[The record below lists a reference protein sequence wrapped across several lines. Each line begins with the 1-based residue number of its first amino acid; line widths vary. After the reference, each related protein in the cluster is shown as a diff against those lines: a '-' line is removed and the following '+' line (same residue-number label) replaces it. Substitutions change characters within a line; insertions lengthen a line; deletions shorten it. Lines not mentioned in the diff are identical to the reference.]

1 MIKQPNI
8 YSASLSIIIIFLF
21 LATFGLLAYLPS
33 ALNDDV
39 NKNIFTISQSLAF
52 SIKPAFVCVFT
63 LAMLLL
69 AYLIVYR
76 GHKYL
81 WIRLFLLLVIYSF
94 IITILWITTY
104 YSKEDHYILAGFIFS
119 LSVVFIIINNYLIYN
134 GIKFH
139 SNYTKFFLI
148 GTSIL
153 SIVSILGLIISI
165 SLFNNISEI
174 FPSFENLMLL
184 VEGLS
189 VFALGFM

>member
-1 MIKQPNI
+1 MIRQPNV
-8 YSASLSIIIIFLF
+8 YSIGLSLAIIFLF

-33 ALNDDV
+33 ALKGDV
-39 NKNIFTISQSLAF
+39 NKDIFTISQSLAF

-63 LAMLLL
+63 VAMLLL
-69 AYLIVYR
+69 AYLIFYR

-94 IITILWITTY
+94 IITILWVTTY
-104 YSKEDHYILAGFIFS
+104 YSREDHYILAGLIFAITVIFI
-119 LSVVFIIINNYLIYN
+119 LLNNYLIYN
-134 GIKFH
+134 GIKVH
-139 SNYTKFFLI
+139 SSYTKIFLI

-153 SIVSILGLIISI
+153 AIIGIIGLIISMTI
-165 SLFNNISEI
+165 LNNITEI

-184 VEGLS
+184 TQGLS